1 MNYKMIIALVNPD
14 ITNQVVKA
22 AREAGATGDV
32 ILSGRGCG
40 VNETKS
46 FLGLTIED
54 HTEIILF
61 LVDESV
67 VDGIMKA
74 IRTKGEFIKPGHGL
88 AFVIDVEKA
97 VGLESQIEEYKKHNE
112 DS

>member
-1 MNYKMIIALVNPD
+1 MNFKIIMALVNPD
-14 ITNQVVKA
+14 ITDQVVKA

-40 VNETKS
+40 VKETKS

-54 HTEIILF
+54 QTEVILF
-61 LVDESV
+61 LVAEHVTDN
-67 VDGIMKA
+67 IMKA

-97 VGLESQIEEYKKHNE
+97 VGLESQIEEYKKHHE